1 MIRWLSGFFLLF
13 WLAPAGAQERAWEKQ
28 WNQILT
34 GARKEG
40 KVVVMGS
47 ADPTVRTELPA
58 AFKAKFGLALE
69 YIGGRGGDNFVR
81 LQMERQAG
89 VSTVDAVMAG
99 LSNMVDSYNEKI
111 IGPLLPA
118 LILPDVLDPSKWKK
132 GKPWFLDPE
141 GKYILRLYNYVLSA
155 GYLTINTQY
164 VKPGDIKSIK
174 DLLDPRWKG
183 KFSVYDPTVS
193 GTGEIDAAR
202 FYADFG
208 EDFVKRLYVD
218 QKPGVS
224 RDKRQLADWVARG
237 TYPVSLGVETEGAQM
252 MKQQGLPIEVIGLP
266 DVPGYLTAGNGT
278 LALINSPAHPNAARL
293 FVNWIASKEGMEV
306 LARTRK
312 KPTTRTDVDESFVL
326 PLELPRPDLRYFDT
340 YDWEFTITTREKIRK
355 RMVELLKSAS

>member
-1 MIRWLSGFFLLF
+1 MIRWLSGFFLMF
-13 WLAPAGAQERAWEKQ
+13 WLAPAWGQERAWEKQ
-28 WNQILT
+28 WNQILA

-40 KVVVMGS
+40 KAVVVGS

-58 AFKAKFGLALE
+58 AFKAKFGIALE
-69 YIGGRGGDNFVR
+69 YIGGRGADNFSR
-81 LQMERQAG
+81 LVMERRAG
-89 VSTVDAVMAG
+89 ATTVDVVMSG
-99 LSNMVDSYNEKI
+99 LSNMVDYYNEKI
-111 IGPLLPA
+111 IIPLTPA
-118 LILPDVLDPSKWKK
+118 LILPEVLDPTKWKK
-132 GKPWFLDPE
+132 GKLWFLDPE

-164 VKPGDIKSIK
+164 IKPGDFKSIK
-174 DLLDPRWKG
+174 DLLDPKWKG

-202 FYADFG
+202 FYTDFG

-218 QKPGVS
+218 QKPGIS

-266 DVPGYLTAGNGT
+266 DVPGYLTAGNGL
-278 LALINSPAHPNAARL
+278 LALVDKSPHPNAARL
-293 FVNWIASKEGMEV
+293 FVNWITSREGLEL

-312 KPTTRTDVDESFVL
+312 KPTTRADVDESFVL
-326 PLELPRPDLRYFDT
+326 PLELPRPGVRYFDT
-340 YDWEFTITTREKIRK
+340 YDWEFTITTRDKIRV
-355 RMVELLKSAS
+355 RVTELIKAGS